1 MTGGLQV
8 FQHLVLPYSGCR
20 DRVLLAPNV
29 VFAAFGTGRKRQF
42 WVLRDPPSLQPV
54 FETLFISS
62 LTWDVVLSSV
72 FVQKLYDGV
81 MVWKPACVCC
91 LAV

>member
-1 MTGGLQV
+1 MFFSIWCCSIRGALIV
-8 FQHLVLPYSGCR
+8 PLH
-20 DRVLLAPNV
+20 LAPNV

-62 LTWDVVLSSV
+62 LTWNVVLSSV
-72 FVQKLYDGV
+72 FVQTLYDGV
-81 MVWKPACVCC
+81 MMWKPACVCC
-91 LAV
+91 SLV

>member
-1 MTGGLQV
+1 MFFSIWCCPIRGALIV
-8 FQHLVLPYSGCR
+8 PLH
-20 DRVLLAPNV
+20 LAPNV

-62 LTWDVVLSSV
+62 LTWNVVPSSV
-72 FVQKLYDGV
+72 VWQKLYDGV
-81 MVWKPACVCC
+81 MLWKPACVCC

>member
-1 MTGGLQV
+1 MFFSIWCCPIRGALIV
-8 FQHLVLPYSGCR
+8 PLH
-20 DRVLLAPNV
+20 LAPNV

-62 LTWDVVLSSV
+62 LTRNVVLSSAV
-72 FVQKLYDGV
+72 WQKLYDGV
-81 MVWKPACVCC
+81 MLWKPACVCC

>member
-1 MTGGLQV
+1 MFFSIWCCPIRGALIV
-8 FQHLVLPYSGCR
+8 PLH
-20 DRVLLAPNV
+20 LAPNV

-62 LTWDVVLSSV
+62 LTWNVVLSSV
-72 FVQKLYDGV
+72 VWQKLYDGV
-81 MVWKPACVCC
+81 MLWKPACVCC

>member
-1 MTGGLQV
+1 MFFSIWCCPIRGALIV
-8 FQHLVLPYSGCR
+8 SLH
-20 DRVLLAPNV
+20 LAPNV
-29 VFAAFGTGRKRQF
+29 VFAVFGTGRKRQF

-62 LTWDVVLSSV
+62 LTRNVVLSSV
-72 FVQKLYDGV
+72 FVQKLYVGV
-81 MVWKPACVCC
+81 MSWKPACVCC

>member
-1 MTGGLQV
+1 MFCSIWCCPIRGALIV
-8 FQHLVLPYSGCR
+8 PLH
-20 DRVLLAPNV
+20 LAPNV

-62 LTWDVVLSSV
+62 LTRNVVLSSV

-81 MVWKPACVCC
+81 MS
-91 LAV
+91 

>member
-1 MTGGLQV
+1 MFCSVWCCPIRGALIV
-8 FQHLVLPYSGCR
+8 PLH
-20 DRVLLAPNV
+20 LAPNV

-62 LTWDVVLSSV
+62 LTRNVVQSSSV
-72 FVQKLYDGV
+72 WQKLYDGV
-81 MVWKPACVCC
+81 MM
-91 LAV
+91 